1 MAAFTINIADEDVP
15 RVITAMCANYGYQTE
30 VPNPDFD
37 PDQDVDPDTNPESI
51 PNPETTNK
59 FANRMTRDF
68 LMQNTVS
75 YEIKVEKSN
84 ITPPIPPVIEDSEDA
99 APAPPM

>member
-30 VPNPDFD
+30 IPNPDFD
-37 PDQDVDPDTNPESI
+37 PDQDVDPITNPESI